1 MPEALLRA
9 WLADPRAPRLCLVP
23 ELPPVRLPGVTVLS
37 LAGLGVPGAVW
48 SLANT
53 LGVAARTPAELLT
66 ALLSEGRRRTLALP
80 GLGDADDPKGL
91 AELILSLA
99 DLGCLRLLVES
110 PDPLTPRLSQGPA
123 ILLEELERAHGPE
136 DDDLTSLMDD
146 VPVPGES
153 VAPLRRAV
161 PPPASP
167 AAPVRV
173 PVGAGPAVPGGEG
186 QPSAEGVTPG
196 SGELAPSASSVAPV
210 APVRGTSAASAVTV
224 EQDPR
229 SSLPGARRPEDLG
242 EGLDLGAAGAVCAA
256 DPRYVTVAYDREAA
270 AYGGLGPA
278 WLRAGQAVVRDVP
291 AGVRAFALLTALG
304 EDADPGL
311 RAELTALAA
320 DEPWW
325 LVAARVRGDRAPAWP
340 GAAAAL
346 AVDGDGRLLL
356 ADDLGTVHVLDALD
370 AAPAAEAV
378 TTAVRRPRSLAAL
391 DDGTLLLLDERGR
404 LRSERGPGSWLTR
417 AVADT
422 LAVHP
427 GTALTTA
434 DGAVLVG
441 DRMGSVH
448 AFGIDGVHQAA
459 LHAGRVTALAYVA
472 GPSPLACSGG
482 ADGAVRTWR
491 PGCTPRPAPVAE
503 RACAVVALAAAPG
516 PDGPLLLVA
525 WADGLVELHRPGGP
539 APVPFRP
546 GPPVRAVAL
555 VPDGT
560 AVVGTDESLILLRT
574 G

>member
-37 LAGLGVPGAVW
+37 LAGHGVPGAVW
-48 SLANT
+48 TLANT

-66 ALLSEGRRRTLALP
+66 ALLADGRRRTLALP
-80 GLGDADDPKGL
+80 GLAEADDPKGL

-123 ILLEELERAHGPE
+123 ILLDELERSHWPD

-146 VPVPGES
+146 APAVVRP
-153 VAPLRRAV
+153 VAPAAVDAAGPPPTAVEAGRAPAAV
-161 PPPASP
+161 EAGHAPTAVDAGPPPA
-167 AAPVRV
+167 AVQ
-173 PVGAGPAVPGGEG
+173 AGPGP
-186 QPSAEGVTPG
+186 T
-196 SGELAPSASSVAPV
+196 
-210 APVRGTSAASAVTV
+210 
-224 EQDPR
+224 
-229 SSLPGARRPEDLG
+229 LPAARRPEPAGD
-242 EGLDLGAAGAVCAA
+242 GLDLGAAGAVCAA
-256 DPRYVTVAYDREAA
+256 DPRRVTVAYDREGAEH
-270 AYGGLGPA
+270 GGLGRA

-291 AGVRAFALLTALG
+291 AGVRALALLAALG
-304 EDADPGL
+304 EDADPVL
-311 RAELTALAA
+311 RADLADLA
-320 DEPWW
+320 GDEPWR
-325 LVAARVRGDRAPAWP
+325 LVATRVRGDHAPAWP
-340 GAAAAL
+340 GPAATL
-346 AVDGDGRLLL
+346 AVDGTGHLLL
-356 ADDLGTVHVLDALD
+356 ADDLGTVHTLD
-370 AAPAAEAV
+370 AAYVAAAEAFA
-378 TTAVRRPRSLAAL
+378 TSVRRPRSLAVL

-404 LRSERGPGSWLTR
+404 LRTERGPGSRLTR
-417 AVADT
+417 AVAET
-422 LAVHP
+422 LDVHP

-525 WADGLVELHRPGGP
+525 WADGLVELHRPGGS

-555 VPDGT
+555 TPDGT
-560 AVVGTDESLILLRT
+560 AVVGTDESLILL
-574 G
+574 GLPASA